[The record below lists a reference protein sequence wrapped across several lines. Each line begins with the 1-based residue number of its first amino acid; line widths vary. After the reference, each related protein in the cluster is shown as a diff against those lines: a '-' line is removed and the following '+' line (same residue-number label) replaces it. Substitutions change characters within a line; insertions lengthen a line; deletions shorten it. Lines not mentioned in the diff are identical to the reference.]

1 MRFSASS
8 EPHAAGL
15 ARRAPR
21 PFPEK
26 KPIILKN
33 TGFADRQSTAAAARK
48 AQLEKFAP
56 KATVADPAFVSRNER
71 RAAGLEAVRKARA
84 EQKLADAQARAEARA
99 AAAAVV
105 AKAEHEALEAKR
117 LERKERKSA
126 QKMDANARRQERR
139 DSLQA
144 YALRA

>member
-1 MRFSASS
+1 VRSSGSS

-15 ARRAPR
+15 PRCEAR

-84 EQKLADAQARAEARA
+84 EARA
-99 AAAAVV
+99 AAAALV